1 MSGCDDVEFLANEEA
16 MDRVITLTT
25 YNEDISFEIANDTV
39 DNLPPP
45 LLPIVLSSFNQPVL
59 LSHVV
64 PLAPM
69 SSAHVPNGTHPFQC
83 EHNVLQQSHADNTT
97 GPSSSMMFNE
107 ASCKRLAHDLEV
119 GGSAR
124 RVALEGIR
132 GHVRALSFDS
142 AGCRVV
148 QQAMKVSG
156 ADVATGLAK
165 ELEGCVKDAAYSP
178 YANYVI
184 QRILEALPHSSTSF
198 VAKEL
203 LGVAANVSQHRFG
216 CRILC
221 RLFEHCAKS
230 IAGLAVADELM
241 TDILALSRH
250 EYGHYVLQALV
261 EHGSSG
267 HQCAIAQAF
276 VGDLAFHVEDGST
289 SYVLESIFMH
299 CAEHEQQ
306 GLLVAL
312 LRGGP
317 HVP

>member
-1 MSGCDDVEFLANEEA
+1 
-16 MDRVITLTT
+16 
-25 YNEDISFEIANDTV
+25 
-39 DNLPPP
+39 
-45 LLPIVLSSFNQPVL
+45 
-59 LSHVV
+59 
-64 PLAPM
+64 
-69 SSAHVPNGTHPFQC
+69 
-83 EHNVLQQSHADNTT
+83 
-97 GPSSSMMFNE
+97 MMFND

-124 RVALEGIR
+124 RAALEGIS

-142 AGCRVV
+142 AGCHVV

-165 ELEGCVKDAAYSP
+165 ELEGSGKDAAYSP
-178 YANYVI
+178 YANYVL
-184 QRILEALPHSSTSF
+184 QRIVEALPHSSTSF
-198 VAKEL
+198 VAEEL

-230 IAGLAVADELM
+230 IAALSIADELM

-261 EHGSSG
+261 EHGSAG
-267 HQCAIAQAF
+267 HRRAIAQAF

-299 CAEHEQQ
+299 CAEHEQRE
-306 GLLVAL
+306 LLVAL

-317 HVP
+317 HVLDAFTCKVAGIRVLRALVKSQGAQNPQLLTKLLALAPQIRACSQGHRLLQEMKQANLVVRKTKRISKN